1 MFNAPHDPTQPT
13 HLSFSISPL
22 PSNIGLLSVS
32 KGALFLPTTPL
43 YLWLPNLALLFHTSL
58 G

>member
-13 HLSFSISPL
+13 HKSFSFSPL
-22 PSNIGLLSVS
+22 PSNTGLLSVS
-32 KGALFLPTTPL
+32 KGTLFLSTTLL
-43 YLWLPNLALLFHTSL
+43 YLWLPNLVILFHTSL